1 MIMDKK
7 QADTSSI
14 QREKLAQ
21 WFEAHGILDVFVAA
35 MEMLPDTA
43 VFVVDAERSV
53 LYWNPAA
60 EALLGFQASEA
71 VGHHC
76 LKTVRCPN
84 CMVACGI
91 AERGEMRDIPLVMHR
106 ADGKAI
112 HVRKTAKAW
121 FDPAGRLTGGM
132 EMLVLDRQ
140 AAQEAEATALRVPT
154 MEMPDV
160 VEFHGIQSR
169 DTAMHQIFATIRQ
182 VADMGVSVLIRGES
196 GTGKELV
203 ARALHLESSRRDKPF
218 VAVNCATLTPTLMES
233 QLFGHVKGA
242 FTGAIKEG
250 LGFFRQADGGTLF
263 LDEIAELPLD
273 LQSKLLRVL
282 EERKVVPVGGT
293 RALAVDVRIVAAT
306 HRSLRE
312 EVALGRFRE
321 DLMYRLRV
329 VPLFL
334 PRLHVR
340 RGDVELLLWR
350 FIEDYNRRGLRKIEQ
365 IAPDVMRLLL
375 DHTWPGN
382 VRELQNVVAYAF
394 AVGRSSELIMAD
406 LPPEFRDD
414 PKPTTALPLAL
425 SSLQEMEPHRIRTA
439 LIAAKGNVAKA
450 SEILGISRAT
460 LWRKRKRYKL

>member
-1 MIMDKK
+1 MTKK
-7 QADTSSI
+7 HDDPPPI
-14 QREKLAQ
+14 QREKLAE
-21 WFEAHGILDVFVAA
+21 WFAARGGLDVFVAA
-35 MEMLPDTA
+35 MEMCPDTG

-53 LYWNPAA
+53 LYWNAVA
-60 EALLGFQASEA
+60 EEALGFKASEA

-76 LKTVRCPN
+76 LKTVRCPK
-84 CMVACGI
+84 CMTGCGI
-91 AERGEMRDIPLVMHR
+91 AEYGEVRDVPLVMYR
-106 ADGKAI
+106 ADGKAVY
-112 HVRKTAKAW
+112 VRKTAKAW
-121 FDPAGRLTGGM
+121 FDQAGQFAGGV
-132 EMLVLDRQ
+132 EVFVLDRQ
-140 AAQEAEATALRVPT
+140 AHQTEEAVSWRIPV

-169 DTAMHQIFATIRQ
+169 DTAMQQVFATIRQ

-203 ARALHLESSRRDKPF
+203 ARALHQESTRREKPF

-242 FTGAIKEG
+242 FTGAVKEG

-273 LQSKLLRVL
+273 LQAKLLRVL

-293 RALAVDVRIVAAT
+293 RPLSVDVRIVAAT

-312 EVALGRFRE
+312 EVARGRFRE

-334 PRLHVR
+334 PPLHAR

-350 FIEDYNRRGLRKIEQ
+350 FVGEYNRRGPRKIER

-375 DHTWPGN
+375 DHAWPGN

-394 AVGRSSELIMAD
+394 AVGRSAELVLAD
-406 LPPEFRDD
+406 LPPEFRDA
-414 PKPTTALPLAL
+414 PKATAALPVAL
-425 SSLQEMEPHRIRTA
+425 SSLQDMEPHRIRTA
-439 LIAAKGNVAKA
+439 LIAAKGNVGKA
-450 SEILGISRAT
+450 ADLLGISRAT
-460 LWRKRKRYKL
+460 LWRKRKRHKL

>member
-1 MIMDKK
+1 MDKK
-7 QADTSSI
+7 QDDTSSI

-21 WFEAHGILDVFVAA
+21 WFAAHGSLDVFVAA

-91 AERGEMRDIPLVMHR
+91 AEIGEMRDIPLVMHR

-121 FDPAGRLTGGM
+121 FDLAGRLTGGV

-140 AAQEAEATALRVPT
+140 AAQEAEAAASRVPA
-154 MEMPDV
+154 MERLDV

-169 DTAMHQIFATIRQ
+169 DTAMHHIFVTIRQ

-273 LQSKLLRVL
+273 LQAKLLRVL

-293 RALAVDVRIVAAT
+293 MALAVDVRIVAAT

-312 EVALGRFRE
+312 QVGLGRFRE

-334 PRLHVR
+334 PPLHAR

-350 FIEDYNRRGLRKIEQ
+350 FIEEHNRRGPRKIEQ
-365 IAPDVMRLLL
+365 IAPEVMRLLL
-375 DHTWPGN
+375 DHVWPGN

-394 AVGRSSELIMAD
+394 AVGRSSELILAD
-406 LPPEFRDD
+406 LPPEFRDP
-414 PKPTTALPLAL
+414 PKPTTALPIGH

-439 LIAAKGNVAKA
+439 LIAAKGNVAKTA
-450 SEILGISRAT
+450 EILGISRAT
-460 LWRKRKRYKL
+460 LWRKRKRYNL